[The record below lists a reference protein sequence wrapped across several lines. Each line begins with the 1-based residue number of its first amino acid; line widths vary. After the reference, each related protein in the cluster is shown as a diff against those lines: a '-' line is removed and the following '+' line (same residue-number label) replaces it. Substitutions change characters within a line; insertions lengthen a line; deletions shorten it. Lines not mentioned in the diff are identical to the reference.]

1 MLDAS
6 RAKAAGDRAGQQA
19 AGQEIR
25 KIKGEIGQYSLSDT
39 EVEEARAALRAL
51 AIADEGSGGADEAA
65 KQCEAGEADGP
76 TTAASPEPRSE
87 EKEDDSPFDAAS
99 LFDADGGIQALESA
113 GPPPPRTG
121 PPARL
126 LARLQ
131 KRDAPVAPGKKSAGK
146 RKEAVVLELT
156 PKQVLTKFCHARGLP
171 APRFEKL
178 PVGGGRNGSGGFRYS
193 VTTHEVVPSKGAKRA
208 SQARVVALP
217 PQEDGWSS
225 IEEAQHAVA
234 TRALHLFTPEEEGL
248 WQQLPKKYQELWFAW
263 VDEEE
268 RAQQRWG
275 LLFGREGG
283 ERGGRMMALG
293 AKMRPRRKSRDFMM
307 HYSAPHTQP
316 GAC

>member
-6 RAKAAGDRAGQQA
+6 RAKAAGDRPGQQA

-25 KIKGEIGQYSLSDT
+25 RIKGEIGQYSLSDA
-39 EVEEARAALRAL
+39 EVEDARTALRAL
-51 AIADEGSGGADEAA
+51 AIGDEGSGGADEAA
-65 KQCEAGEADGP
+65 TQREAGEADGP
-76 TTAASPEPRSE
+76 TSAATPKPGPE
-87 EKEDDSPFDAAS
+87 EKEGDSPFEAAS

-131 KRDAPVAPGKKSAGK
+131 KRDVPVAPGKKSAGK
-146 RKEAVVLELT
+146 RKEAAVLELM
-156 PKQVLTKFCHARGLP
+156 PKQVLTKFCHAKSLP

-178 PVGGGRNGSGGFRYS
+178 PAGGGRDGSGGFRYS
-193 VTTHEVVPSKGAKRA
+193 VTTHEVVPGKGAKRA

-217 PQEDGWSS
+217 PQEDGWGS

-268 RAQQRWG
+268 RAQQRWE
-275 LLFGREGG
+275 LLFGREG
-283 ERGGRMMALG
+283 EEGGRMMA
-293 AKMRPRRKSRDFMM
+293 
-307 HYSAPHTQP
+307 
-316 GAC
+316 